1 LPALIQPKNI
11 NESSWTK
18 PVKKS
23 LKGSAQSVVSP
34 LAAAVISVDVE
45 LGQAVAAKQII
56 ATVESMKMQTA
67 LVAPVS
73 GVVLEI
79 GVTVGQT
86 VQTGHVVCRI
96 TEVDPPREEDKTPI
110 DQQPQSDGPLEKL
123 NQQLH
128 YSLDSGRQT
137 AVNKRHAKGYRTA
150 RENLAQL
157 CDTNSFVEY
166 GQLAVAAQRDRIS
179 GENLK
184 VQTAADGVITGLA
197 TINSE
202 QFGSAATQVAVIVN
216 DYTVLAGTQGYFHH
230 RKIDRI
236 LKQVQES
243 FLPVVM
249 YTEGGGG
256 RPGDT
261 DVKTQIAGL
270 DVPTF
275 ASWAGLSGQVPMI
288 AVNNGYC
295 FAGNAALFG
304 CADIRIATKTSWI
317 GMAGPAMI
325 EGGGLGSFAPT
336 DIGPINV
343 QAENGVVDLVAD
355 DEGHATQLTQQCLG
369 YFQGTRDAWQYAD
382 QTELRDMMPADR
394 RYVYEVR
401 LIIKHLVDTHSF
413 LELTPDYGCAVV
425 TGFAR
430 IEGRAIGLIAN
441 DCQMLGGAVDAEAAE
456 KTARFI
462 TLCDNFDIPI
472 LSLCDSP
479 GFMVGPASEEQ
490 GAVRRMAQLFIA
502 GAKLNTSLVTI
513 FLRKGYGLGAMAMA
527 GGSFHKPIY
536 SAAWP
541 SGEFGGMGLE
551 GAVRLGFKKELAAM
565 PDDAQ
570 REVLFTELVE
580 KMYEQGKA
588 TEAAAHLEID
598 AVIDPANTRDL
609 IIKAF
614 NSRTS

>member
-1 LPALIQPKNI
+1 M
-11 NESSWTK
+11 
-18 PVKKS
+18 KKS
-23 LKGSAQSVVSP
+23 NKGIPYSIVSP
-34 LAAAVISVDVE
+34 MAAAVVSVAVKS
-45 LGQAVAAKQII
+45 GQEVGQGEII

-67 LVAPVS
+67 IESPVA
-73 GVVLEI
+73 GTVVDLN
-79 GVTVGQT
+79 VTVGETIQSN
-86 VQTGHVVCRI
+86 HEICRVEESI
-96 TEVDPPREEDKTPI
+96 GSNSAVKKTQSKAVDAQD
-110 DQQPQSDGPLEKL
+110 PLDML
-123 NQQLH
+123 NQELES
-128 YSLDSGRQT
+128 SLDSSRT
-137 AVNKRHAKGYRTA
+137 KAVTKRHSKGYRTA
-150 RENLAQL
+150 RENLQQL
-157 CDTNSFVEY
+157 CDDGSFVEY
-166 GQLAVAAQRDRIS
+166 GQLAVAAQRDRMS
-179 GENLK
+179 TDKLK
-184 VQTAADGVITGLA
+184 SDTAADGVITGLA
-197 TINSE
+197 TINRD
-202 QFGSAATQVAVIVN
+202 QFGEHATQVAIVIN

-236 LKQVQES
+236 LEQAKRS

-261 DVKTQIAGL
+261 DVKIQIAGL

-275 ASWAGLSGQVPMI
+275 ATWASLSGQVPMI

-304 CADIRIATKTSWI
+304 CGDIRIATKTSWI

-325 EGGGLGSFAPT
+325 EGGGLGNFSPT
-336 DIGPINV
+336 DIGPIKI

-355 DEGHATQLTQQCLG
+355 DESHATELAKQCLS
-369 YFQGTRDAWQYAD
+369 YFQGDNENWQCPD
-382 QTELRDMMPADR
+382 QLALREMMPADR
-394 RYVYEVR
+394 RYVYDVR
-401 LIIKHLVDTHSF
+401 SIITSLVDNESF
-413 LELTPDYGCAVV
+413 IELTKAYGCAVI

-441 DCQMLGGAVDAEAAE
+441 DCRMLGGAVDAEAAE

-490 GAVRRMAQLFIA
+490 AAVRRMAQLFVA
-502 GAKLNTSLVTI
+502 GAKLSTPLVTI

-536 SAAWP
+536 SASWP

-551 GAVRLGFKKELAAM
+551 GAVRLGFKKELEAAA
-565 PDDAQ
+565 DKEE
-570 REVLFTELVE
+570 RETLFTQLLDQ
-580 KMYEQGKA
+580 MYERGKA
-588 TEAAAHLEID
+588 TEAASHLEID
-598 AVIDPANTRDL
+598 AVIDPADTRGV
-609 IIKAF
+609 IVRAF
-614 NSRTS
+614 DSRLN

>member
-1 LPALIQPKNI
+1 M
-11 NESSWTK
+11 
-18 PVKKS
+18 KKS
-23 LKGSAQSVVSP
+23 NKGIPYSIVSP
-34 LAAAVISVDVE
+34 MAAAVVSVAVKSGQEVE
-45 LGQAVAAKQII
+45 QGEII

-67 LVAPVS
+67 IESPVA
-73 GVVLEI
+73 GTVVDLN
-79 GVTVGQT
+79 VTVGETIQSN
-86 VQTGHVVCRI
+86 HEICRVEESI
-96 TEVDPPREEDKTPI
+96 GSNSAVKKTQSKAVDAQD
-110 DQQPQSDGPLEKL
+110 PLDML
-123 NQQLH
+123 NQELES
-128 YSLDSGRQT
+128 SLDSSRT
-137 AVNKRHAKGYRTA
+137 KAVTKRHSKGYRSA
-150 RENLAQL
+150 RENLQQL
-157 CDTNSFVEY
+157 CDDGSFVEY
-166 GQLAVAAQRDRIS
+166 GQLAVAAQRDRMS
-179 GENLK
+179 TDKLK
-184 VQTAADGVITGLA
+184 SDTAADGVITGLA
-197 TINSE
+197 TINRD
-202 QFGSAATQVAVIVN
+202 QFGEHATQVAIVIN

-236 LKQVQES
+236 LEQAKRS

-261 DVKTQIAGL
+261 DVKIQIAGL

-275 ASWAGLSGQVPMI
+275 ATWASLSGQVPMI

-304 CADIRIATKTSWI
+304 CGDIRIATKTSWI

-325 EGGGLGSFAPT
+325 EGGGLGNFSPT
-336 DIGPINV
+336 DIGPIKI

-355 DEGHATQLTQQCLG
+355 DESHATELAKQCLS
-369 YFQGTRDAWQYAD
+369 YFQGDNENWQCPD
-382 QTELRDMMPADR
+382 QLALREMMPADR
-394 RYVYEVR
+394 RYVYDVR
-401 LIIKHLVDTHSF
+401 SIITSLVDNESF
-413 LELTPDYGCAVV
+413 IELTKAYGCAVI

-441 DCQMLGGAVDAEAAE
+441 DCRMLGGAVDAEAAE

-490 GAVRRMAQLFIA
+490 AAVRRMAQLFVA
-502 GAKLNTSLVTI
+502 GAKLSTPLVTI

-536 SAAWP
+536 SASWP

-551 GAVRLGFKKELAAM
+551 GAVRLGFKKELEAVA
-565 PDDAQ
+565 DKEE
-570 REVLFTELVE
+570 RETLFTQLLDQ
-580 KMYEQGKA
+580 MYERGKA
-588 TEAAAHLEID
+588 TEAASHLEID
-598 AVIDPANTRDL
+598 AVIDPADTRGV
-609 IIKAF
+609 IVRAF
-614 NSRTS
+614 DSRLN